1 MQGMGGGGGGR
12 GKEEEERDKTFFVF
26 KRSYTRSLQATWQHW
41 RTGRKVKRAHAHTAL
56 GHGLHQSPAAVAPPH
71 PLRGWVWFTWKG
83 VGGGW
88 WCEKIRINEQQS
100 SCRTSCT
107 TSSHTTRTCDNA
119 RRRAGDN
126 GEDEDASTHTPPP
139 CGAQWWAS
147 FFLMASTSWFV
158 LPKKVLRLS
167 HCRSAKRL
175 FPSVGNGRDG
185 SWVWLR

>member
-1 MQGMGGGGGGR
+1 MATLAHGTQGEKGTRTHSTRTWFAPVTSGCRPSASTAGVGVVHVEGGG
-12 GKEEEERDKTFFVF
+12 
-26 KRSYTRSLQATWQHW
+26 
-41 RTGRKVKRAHAHTAL
+41 
-56 GHGLHQSPAAVAPPH
+56 
-71 PLRGWVWFTWKG
+71 
-83 VGGGW
+83 
-88 WCEKIRINEQQS
+88 WCEKIIINEQQS